1 MGGRT
6 GRWTHDT
13 SERPSDALE
22 SSWSDIVEE
31 TPDPLGKF
39 WVTGEA
45 AAKLLPRVES
55 APAGRLDP
63 LLVETL
69 RSTLSGASQLDLEQP

>member
-13 SERPSDALE
+13 SERPSDAVE
-22 SSWSDIVEE
+22 SSWSDVVEE
-31 TPDPLGKF
+31 TPDPRGKF
-39 WVTGEA
+39 WVTAEV
-45 AAKLLPRVES
+45 AAKLLPRVQS
-55 APAGRLDP
+55 APPGRLDP

-69 RSTLSGASQLDLEQP
+69 RSTLSGASRPDLEQP